1 MIRRS
6 KASEELREEC
16 SRRRNEYKGLER
28 GINLLSERE
37 GQLGRQTNVCGA
49 EGGRKRAGGGEDR

>member
-16 SRRRNEYKGLER
+16 SRRRNKYKGIEA

-37 GQLGRQTNVCGA
+37 GQLGRQSNVCGV
-49 EGGRKRAGGGEDR
+49 EGGRKRAGGDKDR